1 MIRALLLIGIGG
13 GAGSILRYLVS
24 MAVWRWHQSAFP
36 LGTFLVNI
44 AGCFLIGILGGWL
57 GRVHPENE
65 QLRLLL
71 MTGFCGGFTT
81 FSAFANENFLLLK
94 GGDLIVASLYVAASV
109 SAGLLAVWLGNELMR

>member
-1 MIRALLLIGIGG
+1 MIRALLLVGIGG
-13 GAGSILRYLVS
+13 GAGSIFRYIVAL
-24 MAVWRWHQSAFP
+24 ATARWHHSAFP
-36 LGTFLVNI
+36 LGTFIINVT
-44 AGCFLIGILGGWL
+44 GCFLIGVLGGWL
-57 GRVHPENE
+57 GRVHLENE

-109 SAGLLAVWLGNELMR
+109 SAGLLAVWLGNELVR